1 MRKAFVAPEGYVL
14 IDADYSQTEL
24 RLLAH
29 LAGDEVMINGFKEN
43 KDIHK
48 LTASTMF
55 DVPLTEVDSD
65 MRRAAKTVNFSIIY
79 GVSDYGLSK
88 DLDVTVK
95 EARNYING
103 YYKQYEGIRTYLDK
117 QIAQAKN

>member
-1 MRKAFVAPEGYVL
+1 
-14 IDADYSQTEL
+14 
-24 RLLAH
+24 
-29 LAGDEVMINGFKEN
+29 
-43 KDIHK
+43 
-48 LTASTMF
+48 MF

-117 QIAQAKN
+117 QIAQAKELGYVETMFGRRRYIPELKAKSRNQRMFGERVAMVRLFKARQLISFAWQ